1 MLPPSSSPVEGTVPP
16 PPRQGRETN
25 RSIEEATT
33 VAAPGQRS
41 DSQAPSLTSLT
52 LSEERWELLHRL
64 EALLDAPMIVL
75 AFVWLALF
83 VYELLWGLN
92 PFLATA
98 GYFIWGLFILDFVLG
113 FTLAPSKLDYLKS
126 NWLKTIALMAPA
138 LRVFRIFR
146 VFRAARV
153 ARAASAARGL
163 RLVRVVS
170 ALNRG
175 MRAFGESMSR
185 RGFGYVAGLTLLVTL
200 VGAAGMFNFE
210 NEKLHGLNSY
220 GEALWWTAMIMTTM
234 GSQYWP
240 QSPEGRVLCFLLSA
254 YALAIL
260 GYVAATLAT
269 FFIGRDAENDKAE
282 PAGAKQLAALRED
295 ITALRVE
302 LRLLLR
308 DRNQ

>member
-1 MLPPSSSPVEGTVPP
+1 M
-16 PPRQGRETN
+16 ETP
-25 RSIEEATT
+25 T
-33 VAAPGQRS
+33 
-41 DSQAPSLTSLT
+41 LT
-52 LSEERWELLHRL
+52 EERWELLRRL
-64 EALLDAPMIVL
+64 EALLDAPMLVL

-92 PFLATA
+92 PLLETA
-98 GYFIWGLFILDFVLG
+98 GYVIWGLFILDFALG
-113 FTLAPSKLDYLKS
+113 FALAPGKLVYLKS
-126 NWLKTIALMAPA
+126 NWLKAIALLAPA

-146 VFRAARV
+146 VVRAARI
-153 ARAASAARGL
+153 ARAARAARGL

-175 MRAFGESMSR
+175 MRAFGASMSR

-200 VGAAGMFNFE
+200 IGAAGRFNFE
-210 NEKLHGLNSY
+210 NDDPNGLTSY
-220 GEALWWTAMIMTTM
+220 GEALWWTAMIMTTI

-269 FFIGRDAENDKAE
+269 FFIGRDAENDAAE
-282 PAGAKQLAALRED
+282 PAGAKQLAALREEVA
-295 ITALRVE
+295 ALRKE
-302 LRLLLR
+302 LRPFLS
-308 DRNQ
+308 DRVE